1 MYKLISDINALLN
14 EEEVAQGSFSVVAPT
29 QKSNE
34 LFERYAHFKEYP
46 TKRDDNGNPTRE
58 VLYHIT
64 ISYRPPM
71 SVAKGLQKYLGQK
84 VKVKMSGI
92 YSNDFIQAFYVK
104 EMTWENG
111 EKLEKRDAGQ
121 GKTGPAHMTISWDR
135 GHKPAEAND
144 MLEQREKS
152 NPRPDP
158 GSGVTEEFTGEF
170 VFIPSKPKA

>member
-1 MYKLISDINALLN
+1 MNKLLFDINALLN
-14 EEEVAQGSFSVVAPT
+14 EEEVAPGSFSVAAST
-29 QKSNE
+29 QTSKR

-46 TKRDDNGNPTRE
+46 TKRDENGKPSRE

-64 ISYRPPM
+64 ISYRPPL
-71 SVAKGLQKYLGQK
+71 SIAKVLQKYVGQK
-84 VKVKMSGI
+84 VKVKMSGL

-104 EMTWENG
+104 EMTFENG
-111 EKLEKRDAGQ
+111 ERLQKKDAGQ

-144 MLEQREKS
+144 LLIQRQKS
-152 NPRPDP
+152 NPRPDR
-158 GSGVTEEFTGEF
+158 SVEEEFTGEF